1 MTASNV
7 VSLSLS
13 AAFCLHVAV
22 LKQSSFELKPFK
34 DYTMMNRSAKA
45 SAFVLQIPLNGSL
58 HSSGLFHRTMQGL
71 KIRKLYQTAV
81 TSMAKPPSPPPVKPV
96 FYKNPSKAIEKGGG
110 FFIPGLRGPR
120 LRYFVSIL
128 ASCLLALNHIA
139 SPAVHTSTQTISE
152 IFAAFSSFAVLA
164 TAVAD
169 SATQVP
175 TPQSSK
181 TRDPSLRTQ
190 ENDKNTYVKQD
201 LSLDSYKEQTSA
213 ETAAWALAVCT
224 DLTKV
229 SHIAAFREGKI
240 ITATANVDA
249 AKPDGPVI
257 QRVHEE
263 LRPVYV
269 ANTTDLPADVTLPFL
284 SSAPQCVFVVPVSG
298 CVVSF
303 STELAVSKPT
313 GFSVEERRWLKVFA
327 SRIIERAKDL

>member
-1 MTASNV
+1 
-7 VSLSLS
+7 
-13 AAFCLHVAV
+13 
-22 LKQSSFELKPFK
+22 
-34 DYTMMNRSAKA
+34 MMMKRSPEV
-45 SAFVLQIPLNGSL
+45 SAFVLQISLPGSL
-58 HSSGLFHRTMQGL
+58 HSSGLFRKTMQGL
-71 KIRKLYQTAV
+71 KTRRLCQTAV
-81 TSMAKPPSPPPVKPV
+81 TAMAKPPSPPPVKPV

-128 ASCLLALNHIA
+128 ASCLLTLNHIA
-139 SPAVHTSTQTISE
+139 SPPAHTSTQTISE
-152 IFAAFSSFAVLA
+152 IFAALSSLAVLA

-169 SATQVP
+169 SATQVL

-181 TRDPSLRTQ
+181 TREPSSPTQ
-190 ENDKNTYVKQD
+190 EADENTYAKQD
-201 LSLDSYKEQTSA
+201 FSLDSYKEQTSS

-229 SHIAAFREGKI
+229 SHIAAFRKGKI

-249 AKPDGPVI
+249 SKPDGPVI

-269 ANTTDLPADVTLPFL
+269 ANTTDLPVDVTLPFL
-284 SSAPQCVFVVPVSG
+284 STAPQCVFVVPVSG

-303 STELAVSKPT
+303 SAEIPASKST
-313 GFSVEERRWLKVFA
+313 GFSIEERRWLKVFA
-327 SRIIERAKDL
+327 SRIIERVKDH